1 MAQQSQLASLL
12 SQPNGMS
19 IFLIGFQNQM
29 DQFQKGVLETLRK
42 VQKKEDSIHTDI
54 RILRSEVME
63 KLTGKPSPAI
73 E

>member
-1 MAQQSQLASLL
+1 
-12 SQPNGMS
+12 MS

-42 VQKKEDSIHTDI
+42 VQKKQDSIHTDL

-63 KLTGKPSPAI
+63 KTTGKPGITVEQAAETGSG